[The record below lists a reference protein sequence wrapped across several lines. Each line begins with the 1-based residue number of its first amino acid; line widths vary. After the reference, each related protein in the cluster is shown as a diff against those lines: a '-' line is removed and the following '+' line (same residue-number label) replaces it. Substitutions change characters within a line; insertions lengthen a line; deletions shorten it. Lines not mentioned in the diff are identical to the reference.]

1 MRKAY
6 NTRRDSEN
14 NTMTSSII
22 DQSKL
27 NEFMGKIVSDIG
39 ASWSTILVYMGEKL
53 GLYKAM
59 GTAGQ
64 PFTSAQLAKKTNT
77 SERYVREWLANQAAS
92 GYITYN
98 PNTSEYTLPPEHAL
112 ALADEKSPV
121 YALGAFQIAMSLY
134 KDEPKITNAFK
145 TGIGV
150 DWGEHDSG
158 LFEGTE
164 RFFRPSYVSNLVSS
178 WIPALENGKV
188 EEKFKQGGAKI
199 ADVGCG
205 HGASTILMAKAY
217 PDCKFVG
224 FDYHEPSIE
233 WARKKANE
241 EGVADR
247 VAFEVAKS
255 TDFPGNNYDLV
266 AFFDCLHDMGDP
278 IGAAAHVLKSLKPDG
293 TLMIVEPFANDK
305 LEDNLKH
312 PASRVFYAAS
322 TMVCV
327 PASLAYHGPA
337 MGAQAGEDAISKV
350 VKAGGFKHFKR
361 ATQTPFNMVYEA
373 KIK

>member
-1 MRKAY
+1 
-6 NTRRDSEN
+6 
-14 NTMTSSII
+14 MTSTII

-59 GTAGQ
+59 GTSGQ
-64 PFTSAQLAKKTNT
+64 PFTSTQLAKQTNT

-121 YALGAFQIAMSLY
+121 FALGAFQIAMSLY

>member
-14 NTMTSSII
+14 NTMTSTII

-64 PFTSAQLAKKTNT
+64 PFTSTQLAKKTNT

-98 PNTSEYTLPPEHAL
+98 SNTSEYTLPPEHAL

-121 YALGAFQIAMSLY
+121 YALGAFQITMSLH

-188 EEKFKQGGAKI
+188 EEKFKQGGAKV

-217 PDCKFVG
+217 PNCKFVG
-224 FDYHEPSIE
+224 FDYHVPSIE

-255 TDFPGNNYDLV
+255 TDFPGNDYDLV

-278 IGAAAHVLKSLKPDG
+278 IGAAAHALNSLKPNG

-350 VKAGGFKHFKR
+350 VKDGGFKHFRR
-361 ATQTPFNMVYEA
+361 ATQTPFNIVYEA